1 MKTILLLLIF
11 ASCGKNLMPGLQDYR
26 DSDGDQILNRDE
38 TNEREKLLAGF
49 QPLEKIEAEAEFF
62 EGISSPKK
70 FIFLLSNDIDL
81 NRFSKDLMTT
91 PLSSLKM
98 STYFSEFTYLRIQDA
113 KPFKLG
119 EQESFFIR
127 LKFKPLRSQPKTLLI
142 ADQSKKLFLG
152 PWMSTVNFKLSKD
165 HLQRILNGDI
175 FLTLSFLDTKAN
187 FFHQT
192 RAQSIEEKTYRI
204 FYNNGEQTNTYY
216 ISKELSLDQVLSF
229 LNVNHYKFID
239 EENLLTTTIPFE
251 LPEWW
256 VRIINKN
263 DVILVKD
270 SLRNLS
276 DHYFL
281 NFNRKLFNIKR
292 TNGKSESAII
302 LENPHQKKFLISIRG
317 KKVMNIFKETSS
329 SQRRGGG
336 REGDHVLCIELYRKL
351 VGEELASIDLHFLKE
366 NLMLDT
372 NKGIHLDEIKMREL
386 KDESGTFWEFEFP
399 PGHVNVKIALKNL
412 SPREYFPTGHYS
424 STCEITSPTLKTN
437 EGYLDLN
444 LEAYLEKI

>member
-1 MKTILLLLIF
+1 MKTLILLLIF
-11 ASCGKNLMPGLQDYR
+11 VSCGKNLMPGVQDYR

-49 QPLEKIEAEAEFF
+49 QPLEKIEAEVELFQ
-62 EGISSPKK
+62 GISNPKK
-70 FIFLLSNDIDL
+70 VTFILSNEIDL

-91 PLSSLKM
+91 PTSSLKM
-98 STYFSEFTYLRIQDA
+98 STYFSEFTSLRIQDTA
-113 KPFKLG
+113 PFILA

-127 LKFKPLRSQPKTLLI
+127 LKFKTLRSQPKTLLL
-142 ADQSKKLFLG
+142 AGKNEKFFLG
-152 PWMSTVNFKLSKD
+152 PWMPIINLKLSKIQ
-165 HLQRILNGDI
+165 LQRILNGDM
-175 FLTLSFLDTKAN
+175 FLTLSFLDSKAN

-216 ISKELSLDQVLSF
+216 ISKELSFDQVLSF

-239 EENLLTTTIPFE
+239 EENLLTTTLSLE

-263 DVILVKD
+263 DIILVKD

-276 DHYFL
+276 DHYL
-281 NFNRKLFNIKR
+281 AKLYRQLFNFKR
-292 TNGKSESAII
+292 SNGKSESAIT
-302 LENPHQKKFLISIRG
+302 LDNHHQNRFLLTIRG
-317 KKVMNIFKETSS
+317 RKVLNIFKETSS
-329 SQRRGGG
+329 SHRRGGG
-336 REGDHVLCIELYRKL
+336 RDGDHDLCIDLYRKL
-351 VGEELASIDLHFLKE
+351 VREDQASIDLQFLKE
-366 NLMLDT
+366 NLMIET
-372 NKGIHLDEIKMREL
+372 RKGILFDEIKMREL
-386 KDESGTFWEFEFP
+386 KDESGTFWELEFP
-399 PGHVNVKIALKNL
+399 PGHLHVKIALKNL

-424 STCEITSPTLKTN
+424 STCEPTYPILKTN

>member
-1 MKTILLLLIF
+1 
-11 ASCGKNLMPGLQDYR
+11 MPGVQDYR

-49 QPLEKIEAEAEFF
+49 QPLEKIEAEVELFQ
-62 EGISSPKK
+62 GISNPKK
-70 FIFLLSNDIDL
+70 VTFILSNEIDL

-91 PLSSLKM
+91 PTSSLKM
-98 STYFSEFTYLRIQDA
+98 STYFSEFTSLRIQDTA
-113 KPFKLG
+113 PFILA

-127 LKFKPLRSQPKTLLI
+127 LKFKTLRSQPKTLLL
-142 ADQSKKLFLG
+142 AGKNEKFFLG
-152 PWMSTVNFKLSKD
+152 PWMPIINLKLSKIQ
-165 HLQRILNGDI
+165 LQRILNGDM
-175 FLTLSFLDTKAN
+175 FLTLSFLDSKAN

-216 ISKELSLDQVLSF
+216 ISKELSFDQVLSF
-229 LNVNHYKFID
+229 LNVNHYKFIY
-239 EENLLTTTIPFE
+239 EENLLTTTLSLE

-263 DVILVKD
+263 DIILVKD

-276 DHYFL
+276 DHYL
-281 NFNRKLFNIKR
+281 AKLYRQLFNFKR
-292 TNGKSESAII
+292 SNGKSESAIT
-302 LENPHQKKFLISIRG
+302 LDNPHGNRFLLTIRG
-317 KKVMNIFKETSS
+317 RKVLNIFKETSS
-329 SQRRGGG
+329 SHRRGGG
-336 REGDHVLCIELYRKL
+336 RDGDHDLCIDLYRKL
-351 VGEELASIDLHFLKE
+351 VREDQASIDLQFLKE
-366 NLMLDT
+366 NLMIET
-372 NKGIHLDEIKMREL
+372 RKGILFDEIKMREL
-386 KDESGTFWEFEFP
+386 KDESGTFWELEFP
-399 PGHVNVKIALKNL
+399 PGHLHVKVALKNL

-424 STCEITSPTLKTN
+424 STCEPTYPILKTN